1 MGPKLILIITK
12 KIKEFTLF
20 FNITTFKLE
29 DMFGEGGMEKI
40 MEMAITMDIQVILR
54 IKKFISF
61 DDSNK
66 ILSLK
71 YKIL

>member
-1 MGPKLILIITK
+1 
-12 KIKEFTLF
+12 
-20 FNITTFKLE
+20 
-29 DMFGEGGMEKI
+29 MFGEGGMEKI